1 MTDTASMKKYTLVQP
16 VVMEGFPD
24 AHNVF
29 LQVTNQRFCVSPHG
43 CDTKED
49 AEWMQDQLCVA
60 LAKLVDDELVGYRT
74 PATPPDFANILDAA
88 ATTPSAVRLYRILGG
103 LYSVAALTFSWW
115 HRTQPRRS
123 KLRNI

>member
-1 MTDTASMKKYTLVQP
+1 MTDAASMKKYTLVQR

-49 AEWMQDQLCVA
+49 AEWMQDQLCAA

-88 ATTPSAVRLYRILGG
+88 GSRSRIL
-103 LYSVAALTFSWW
+103 SRAWQRVAD
-115 HRTQPRRS
+115 RS
-123 KLRNI
+123 RHMLREWSAEWTPKLLQ

>member
-88 ATTPSAVRLYRILGG
+88 GQAFNMLRKWSAEWTPKSVR
-103 LYSVAALTFSWW
+103 F
-115 HRTQPRRS
+115 
-123 KLRNI
+123 